1 MLKISNKH
9 SINLSIIISVL
20 FFALCVAGAFILP
33 TLVPML
39 IDTPDNIGRRGDITQ
54 LGRTFVMV
62 ISYLLLAVFVA
73 ADALL
78 FKLLMNVKKELVFT
92 AQSVALIRGVSWC
105 CFAVCLLFCGLG
117 LYFQLS
123 FIVAFMAAFLG
134 LCLRVTKNVIEEA
147 TEIKSENDLTV

>member
-20 FFALCVAGAFILP
+20 FFVICIAGAFIMP
-33 TLVPML
+33 KLVPML
-39 IDTPDNIGRRGDITQ
+39 IDTPDNIGNRGDISLQ
-54 LGRTFVMV
+54 GRTFVMV
-62 ISYLLLAVFVA
+62 ISYLLLTVFVA

-78 FKLLMNVKKELVFT
+78 FKLLLNVKKELVFT
-92 AQSVALIRGVSWC
+92 AQSVGLIRGVSWC

-117 LYFQLS
+117 FYFQLA
-123 FIVAFMAAFLG
+123 FVVALMAVFLG
-134 LCLRVTKNVIEEA
+134 LCLRVTKNVIAQA

>member
-1 MLKISNKH
+1 MLRISNKH

-20 FFALCVAGAFILP
+20 FFAICIAGAFIMP
-33 TLVPML
+33 KLVPML
-39 IDTPDNIGRRGDITQ
+39 IDTPDNIGNRADITIG
-54 LGRTFVMV
+54 GRTFVMV

-92 AQSVALIRGVSWC
+92 AQSVGLIRGVSWC

-117 LYFQLS
+117 FYFQLA
-123 FIVAFMAAFLG
+123 FVVAFMAVFLG
-134 LCLRVTKNVIEEA
+134 LCLRVTKNVIAQA

>member
-20 FFALCVAGAFILP
+20 FFVICIAGAFIMP
-33 TLVPML
+33 KLVPML
-39 IDTPDNIGRRGDITQ
+39 IDTPDNIGNRADITVG
-54 LGRTFVMV
+54 GRAFVMV

-92 AQSVALIRGVSWC
+92 SQSVGLIRGVSWC

-117 LYFQLS
+117 LYFQLA
-123 FIVAFMAAFLG
+123 FVVAFMAVFLG
-134 LCLRVTKNVIEEA
+134 LCLRVTKNVIAEA

>member
-20 FFALCVAGAFILP
+20 FFVICIAGAFIMP
-33 TLVPML
+33 KLVPML
-39 IDTPDNIGRRGDITQ
+39 IDTPDNIGNRGDITVG
-54 LGRTFVMV
+54 GRAFVMV
-62 ISYLLLAVFVA
+62 ISYLLLAVFVT

-92 AQSVALIRGVSWC
+92 SQSVGLIRGVSWC

-117 LYFQLS
+117 LYFQLA
-123 FIVAFMAAFLG
+123 FVVAFMAVFLG
-134 LCLRVTKNVIEEA
+134 LCLRVTKNVIAEA

>member
-20 FFALCVAGAFILP
+20 FFVICIAGAFIMP
-33 TLVPML
+33 KLVPML
-39 IDTPDNIGRRGDITQ
+39 IDTPDNIGNRADITVG
-54 LGRTFVMV
+54 GRAFVMV
-62 ISYLLLAVFVA
+62 ISYLLLAVFVT

-92 AQSVALIRGVSWC
+92 SQSVGLIRGVSWC

-117 LYFQLS
+117 LYFQLA
-123 FIVAFMAAFLG
+123 FVVAFMAVFLG
-134 LCLRVTKNVIEEA
+134 LCLRVTKNVIAEA

>member
-20 FFALCVAGAFILP
+20 FFVICIAGAFIMP
-33 TLVPML
+33 KLVPML
-39 IDTPDNIGRRGDITQ
+39 IDTPDNIGNRGDITVG
-54 LGRTFVMV
+54 GRAFVMV

-92 AQSVALIRGVSWC
+92 SQSVGLIRGVSWC

-117 LYFQLS
+117 LYFQLA
-123 FIVAFMAAFLG
+123 FVVAFMAVFLG
-134 LCLRVTKNVIEEA
+134 LCLRVTKNVIAEA

>member
-20 FFALCVAGAFILP
+20 FFVICIAGAFIMP
-33 TLVPML
+33 KLVPML
-39 IDTPDNIGRRGDITQ
+39 IDTPDNIGNRADITVG
-54 LGRTFVMV
+54 GRTFVMV

-92 AQSVALIRGVSWC
+92 SQSVGLIRGVSWC

-117 LYFQLS
+117 LYFQLA
-123 FIVAFMAAFLG
+123 FVVAFMAVFLG
-134 LCLRVTKNVIEEA
+134 LCLRVTKNVIAEA